1 MSLAVNPRNIALL
14 NRVPYLSV
22 SEYVNSPQALDLS
35 DLVTGGNVA
44 SQEASLARRIAAAS
58 SWIDQY
64 CFPVATGGTLAA
76 SVDTEAKWTRIR
88 RDGYMP
94 LICRY
99 KPVLELDTCTFG
111 WMPSQMSTLTDAT
124 DVWFGEKVIWVPAF
138 GGGTQTSTWP
148 PVINR
153 GADRVYAQWSY
164 VDGYPH
170 TTLAGTVTSGGS
182 SVPVA
187 STLGVYP
194 GTMLVINDNQL
205 TETVTV
211 ATVGSGTV
219 GLASPLAYGHTPPAA
234 PDTITVSGLPAAVNQ
249 AALLLVGVLIK
260 TRGDNAL
267 VLDST
272 GNITPAGKAG
282 SGADDD
288 MSIVAELLDPFRIV
302 T

>member
-22 SEYVNSPQALDLS
+22 FEYVNSPQALDLS
-35 DLVTGGNVA
+35 DLVTGGSIA
-44 SQEASLARRIAAAS
+44 AQEASLARRIAAAS

-64 CFPVATGGTLAA
+64 CFPVGSGGTLAA
-76 SVDTEAKWTRIR
+76 SVDTDTGWTRIHPN
-88 RDGYMP
+88 GYMP

-99 KPVLELDTCTFG
+99 KPVLELDACSFG
-111 WMPSQMSTLTDAT
+111 RLPSQLETLTDVG

-138 GGGTQTSTWP
+138 GATTGVLRPAGP
-148 PVINR
+148 GR
-153 GADRVYAQWSY
+153 GSGRVYAQWSY

-211 ATVGSGTV
+211 ASVGTGTV
-219 GLASPLAYGHTPPAA
+219 GLAGTLAYGHTPPAA
-234 PDTITVSGLPAAVNQ
+234 PDTITVSSLPAAVNQ

-272 GNITPAGKAG
+272 ANMTPAGKAG